1 MPEQWSEDSPYS
13 SLYGGGFISASQ
25 YLAESMVARRARSS
39 NITLPQKFWNVERWK
54 RVFLM
59 EVRHASRLLTLY
71 SVEAI
76 IKALRTKEG
85 KRVYSFGAKWLDPL
99 IAEEQRLMDVA
110 KAAQSLQPAVKE
122 TEPTV
127 VVGTNGPR
135 PAFSPT
141 KSKLN
146 KLRDLDGQEEGGG
159 S

>member
-1 MPEQWSEDSPYS
+1 MPEQWSESCPYT
-13 SLYGGGFISASQ
+13 SLYGGGYISASQ
-25 YLAESMVARRARSS
+25 YLAESMVARRARYN
-39 NITLPQKFWNVERWK
+39 NITLPNKFWNIERWK
-54 RVFLM
+54 RVFLL

-99 IAEEQRLMDVA
+99 IAEEQRLIDVA
-110 KAAQSLQPAVKE
+110 NAAKSQESEVKE

-127 VVGTNGPR
+127 VVGKTGPR

-141 KSKLN
+141 KSKLD
-146 KLRDLDGQEEGGG
+146 KLREFDGQEEGGG
-159 S
+159 